1 MSSPA
6 KKSVATKQLL
16 RQVAARS
23 TGRLAVDTVD
33 GALEV
38 YLMNGDIIGA
48 VSGQDD
54 QALLR
59 RVRLADAVSPEKLAS
74 LTRLASSGQ
83 ALFGPLIDMV
93 PTEVIEPALADRF
106 RENLVR
112 WVAQSEEPTF
122 EALPGVFVD
131 NMQMGHNTVQLI
143 ESSCKLA
150 DQARSYPVDTEIV
163 RGDGKTLDSIELAV
177 LELTSNRPIP
187 VGTLLPDLPAEPWTA
202 RAAVAR
208 MLDNGLLLETGV
220 ELQEL
225 MTDEVEL
232 LTTDRRIEP
241 SDEEDDDEPT
251 VRAVNELLDLDD

>member
-122 EALPGVFVD
+122 DALPGVFVD

-150 DQARSYPVDTEIV
+150 DQAR
-163 RGDGKTLDSIELAV
+163 
-177 LELTSNRPIP
+177 
-187 VGTLLPDLPAEPWTA
+187 
-202 RAAVAR
+202 
-208 MLDNGLLLETGV
+208 
-220 ELQEL
+220 
-225 MTDEVEL
+225 
-232 LTTDRRIEP
+232 
-241 SDEEDDDEPT
+241 
-251 VRAVNELLDLDD
+251 